1 MANICQPF
9 NIPWAIQ
16 IIRSSHSEKKDEAD
30 QILADID
37 VIDLGQAVVNFQ
49 KRMKI
54 NTFRNRVPNDE

>member
-1 MANICQPF
+1 MSNICQPF

-37 VIDLGQAVVNFQ
+37 VNDLGQAVVNFPETYEDQYIQ
-49 KRMKI
+49 K
-54 NTFRNRVPNDE
+54 PSA